1 MGRPRP
7 YLGEDNCW
15 HDDVTG
21 LVSPP
26 FIDAHDAENS
36 RIANQRLAW
45 NFERKAAF
53 YKAIEEA
60 LADD

>member
-7 YLGEDNCW
+7 HLADDHCW

-26 FIDAHDAENS
+26 FIDARDAENK
-36 RIANQRLAW
+36 RIANERLAW

>member
-7 YLGEDNCW
+7 YLADDNCW

-21 LVSPP
+21 IVSPP
-26 FIDAHDAENS
+26 FMDARDVENA

-45 NFERKAAF
+45 NYERKAAF
-53 YKAIEEA
+53 YRAIEQE
-60 LADD
+60 LSGD

>member
-7 YLGEDNCW
+7 YLADDHCW

-26 FIDAHDAENS
+26 FIDARDAENK
-36 RIANQRLAW
+36 RIANERLAW

>member
-7 YLGEDNCW
+7 YLGDDNCW

-26 FIDAHDAENS
+26 FIDAHDAENA
-36 RIANQRLAW
+36 RISSQKLAW
-45 NFERKAAF
+45 LSERRAAF
-53 YKAIEEA
+53 YKAIEQVM
-60 LADD
+60 ADD

>member
-7 YLGEDNCW
+7 YLGDDDCW

-26 FIDAHDAENS
+26 FMDANDAENE
-36 RIANQRLAW
+36 RITHQRFA
-45 NFERKAAF
+45 RQHQRRAAF
-53 YKAIEEA
+53 YKAIEAE
-60 LADD
+60 LTDD

>member
-7 YLGEDNCW
+7 YLGDDDRW

-26 FIDAHDAENS
+26 FMDANDAENE
-36 RIANQRLAW
+36 RIANQRFARS
-45 NFERKAAF
+45 FERKAAF
-53 YKAIEEA
+53 YKAIEAE

>member
-7 YLGEDNCW
+7 YLGDDNCW

-26 FIDAHDAENS
+26 FIDAHDAEYE
-36 RIANQRLAW
+36 RIASQRLAW
-45 NFERKAAF
+45 DFERRAAF
-53 YKAIEEA
+53 YKAVEEA

>member
-7 YLGEDNCW
+7 YLGDDNCW

-26 FIDAHDAENS
+26 FMDANDAENE
-36 RIANQRLAW
+36 RIANQRIARR
-45 NFERKAAF
+45 FERRAAF
-53 YKAIEEA
+53 YKSIEAE

>member
-7 YLGEDNCW
+7 YLADDHCW

-26 FIDAHDAENS
+26 FIDARDAENK
-36 RIANQRLAW
+36 RIVNERLAW
-45 NFERKAAF
+45 NYERKAAF